1 MNTETQA
8 LRRTA
13 RLAGLQYLVGAVAG
27 GFGFLYVPSVLMV
40 PGDTATT
47 ASNILASERLF
58 RLSLVSGLLS
68 QVFLLLLVLTL
79 YKLLKAVHPQ
89 RALLMVAFVVV
100 AVPIGCLSLL
110 NPLAALHLLK
120 GADYLAVLGPELRN
134 AQALLS
140 LDLYSLGIVVTE
152 VFWGLWLL
160 PFGLLVIKSG
170 FLPRILGV
178 FLVLASFGYL
188 LDCACQFL
196 APEFAGLVTP
206 IATTPA
212 AIAELSVISWL
223 LIKGVRDVPPAQ
235 EEVGDVRSHVPR
247 PPA

>member
-1 MNTETQA
+1 MNTDIHA

-27 GFGFLYVPSVLMV
+27 GFSFLYVPSVLIV
-40 PGDTATT
+40 PGDTARTVG
-47 ASNILASERLF
+47 NILASERLF
-58 RLSLVSGLLS
+58 RLGLVSGLLS
-68 QVFLLLLVLTL
+68 QVFLLLLALTL
-79 YKLLKAVHPQ
+79 YRLLKAVHPQ
-89 RALLMVAFVVV
+89 RALLMVALVVV

-120 GADYLAVLGPELRN
+120 GADYLAVLGPELRH
-134 AQALLS
+134 AQALLC
-140 LDLYSLGIVVTE
+140 LDLYSLGIVITE

-178 FLVLASFGYL
+178 LLVFACFGYL
-188 LDCACQFL
+188 IDCACQLL
-196 APEFAGLVTP
+196 APELAALVMP

-212 AIAELSVISWL
+212 AVAELSVISWL
-223 LIKGVRDVPPAQ
+223 LIKGVRDAPRAS
-235 EEVGDVRSHVPR
+235 EEPGEGR
-247 PPA
+247 PHAARP